1 MAQLLSLGYFP
12 VLTPGIEPC
21 QSTFTYDRP
30 YVSVTLQEAMQLF
43 WIQKSLD
50 VEIRYTAVNQLDDYC
65 ETKITTDYTATYGPN
80 LYANGAFEY
89 PEDQSIYLSYYTKE
103 PIDETY
109 LPFYSLARIVCP
121 ATGPEI
127 TTIET
132 NGNEGCQG
140 GGSTINKTFFMSIF
154 HDPTAK
160 ENVNGAGGYLILNDK
175 EVLINY
181 GFNTIFSAFP
191 RYTISTLVGQC
202 EFLSE
207 GGQPKYLL
215 PVYGPDPL
223 FVGNTTTFSMKID
236 WNTDKWQY
244 NP

>member
-12 VLTPGIEPC
+12 DLNGGDPC
-21 QSTFTYDRP
+21 QSSFTYDRP
-30 YVSVTLQEAMQLF
+30 YVSVTLREAMRLF

-50 VEIRYTAVNQLDDYC
+50 VTIKYTAVNQIDDYC
-65 ETKITTDYTATYGPN
+65 ETKITHDYTATYGPN
-80 LYANGAFEY
+80 LYVNGAREN

-109 LPFYSLARIVCP
+109 LPCYSLARIVCP
-121 ATGPEI
+121 ATGPETI
-127 TTIET
+127 TVET
-132 NGNEGCQG
+132 NGNEYCQG
-140 GGSTINKTFFMSIF
+140 GSSSINRTFYMTIF

-160 ENVNGAGGYLILNDK
+160 DNVNGAGGYLILNDK

-191 RYTISTLVGQC
+191 RYTIETLVGQC
-202 EFLSE
+202 EFLSNVD
-207 GGQPKYLL
+207 GSTKYFL
-215 PVYGPDPL
+215 PVYGPDPF
-223 FVGNTTTFSMKID
+223 FVGDVTEFSMKID
-236 WNTDKWQY
+236 WNTDTWKF